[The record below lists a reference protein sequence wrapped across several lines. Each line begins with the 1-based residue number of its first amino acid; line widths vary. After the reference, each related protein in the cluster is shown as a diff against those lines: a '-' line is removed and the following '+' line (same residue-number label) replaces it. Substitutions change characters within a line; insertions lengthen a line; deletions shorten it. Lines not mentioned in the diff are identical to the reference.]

1 MTMDLSILFQKTNH
15 SSRIEFQGE
24 QVLLRCIKD
33 QNYYQYSSFGW
44 GIMIALSSLIGLGM
58 LAYKSINV
66 SVLLYLSIG
75 AMLAGIALQ
84 IRSRRII
91 YIRIYQIMIVLMQAV
106 IFSSGAILFLTEEQ
120 KTAMQLVIVA
130 MVVTLFIGLVV
141 FSFFRTRRNYTS
153 ISPYGPFGVM
163 NPKTGIVDPTHSIP
177 KIQKQIDKYDGKTN
191 LVWRLIP
198 LTAGLDLAFIGILSL
213 SGKEL
218 VLVIGAIVIVAGDAL
233 GIGSL
238 AAYATATLRWE
249 RNHGKHIIV
258 KC

>member
-1 MTMDLSILFQKTNH
+1 MDLSILLQKTNH

-24 QVLLRCIKD
+24 QALLRCIKD
-33 QNYYQYSSFGW
+33 QNYYQYSPFGW
-44 GIMIALSSLIGLGM
+44 GVLIALSSLIGLAM
-58 LAYKSINV
+58 LSYKSINV

-91 YIRIYQIMIVLMQAV
+91 YIRIYQMMIVFMQAV
-106 IFSSGAILFLTEEQ
+106 IFSIGAILLLIEDQ
-120 KTAMQLVIVA
+120 KTAMKLVIVT

-141 FSFFRTRRNYTS
+141 FSFFRTRRVYAS

-198 LTAGLDLAFIGILSL
+198 LTAGLALAFVGALSL

-218 VLVIGAIVIVAGDAL
+218 VWAIGAIVIVAGDSL

-238 AAYATATLRWE
+238 AAYAAATLRWE
-249 RNHGKHIIV
+249 RKHGKYIIV